1 MSLQAKVLHE
11 VRMMHALDH
20 PNILK
25 FHNWY
30 ETNNHLWLILEYCTG
45 GDLLNLLMQGGR
57 IMG

>member
-1 MSLQAKVLHE
+1 
-11 VRMMHALDH
+11 MMHALDH

-30 ETNNHLWLILEYCTG
+30 ETNNHLWLILEYCMG